1 MEEKELYY
9 KLGYVKI
16 SPYRCKTLKNI
27 GTDVKM
33 PSEIAK
39 DTCIQTSQV
48 SASLSDLKK
57 EELVVCVN
65 EEVRKGR
72 LYKCTEKGLEIQK
85 YL

>member
-39 DTCIQTSQV
+39 DTGMQTSQV

-57 EELVVCVN
+57 E
-65 EEVRKGR
+65 
-72 LYKCTEKGLEIQK
+72 
-85 YL
+85 